1 MTKEMYKHILH
12 TTKRSEVLDG
22 IIRAAMYDIDIKPRR
37 FLRTACRNERNYN
50 EVKEEIKMKKELYD
64 EFITLASEDE
74 LAGILRVAV
83 FDPDIMPSE
92 FSKLAARVD
101 TIKEK
106 CEEIGK

>member
-1 MTKEMYKHILH
+1 M
-12 TTKRSEVLDG
+12 
-22 IIRAAMYDIDIKPRR
+22 
-37 FLRTACRNERNYN
+37 RTGEPDDNKKKDRKNTMN
-50 EVKEEIKMKKELYD
+50 KELYD
-64 EFITLASEDE
+64 EIITLASENE

>member
-1 MTKEMYKHILH
+1 MKKEMYD
-12 TTKRSEVLDG
+12 E
-22 IIRAAMYDIDIKPRR
+22 IITVARE
-37 FLRTACRNERNYN
+37 N
-50 EVKEEIKMKKELYD
+50 
-64 EFITLASEDE
+64 E
-74 LAGILRVAV
+74 LAGILWVAV

>member
-1 MTKEMYKHILH
+1 
-12 TTKRSEVLDG
+12 
-22 IIRAAMYDIDIKPRR
+22 
-37 FLRTACRNERNYN
+37 
-50 EVKEEIKMKKELYD
+50 MKKVRYD
-64 EFITLASEDE
+64 EIITVARENE

-92 FSKLAARVD
+92 FLKLAARVD

>member
-1 MTKEMYKHILH
+1 MRTGEPDDNTKKDRKNTMTK
-12 TTKRSEVLDG
+12 D
-22 IIRAAMYDIDIKPRR
+22 
-37 FLRTACRNERNYN
+37 
-50 EVKEEIKMKKELYD
+50 LYD
-64 EFITLASEDE
+64 EIITVAREDE
-74 LAGILRVAV
+74 LRGILRVAV